1 MLKIRTKT
9 GLIGV
14 SLGGLAEES
23 PSLLV
28 GLPSNLGRWL
38 WEERES
44 RAATGTGEA
53 GAGCQDV
60 AILTAE

>member
-9 GLIGV
+9 GFIGV
-14 SLGGLAEES
+14 LLGGLAEES

-38 WEERES
+38 
-44 RAATGTGEA
+44 
-53 GAGCQDV
+53 
-60 AILTAE
+60 